1 MPREKK
7 QRIATEAAPATF
19 ANPFASLDLPRREP
33 SPEGRDPRPLR
44 AGGSPNRSAAG
55 PPPSSRPSEPLGP
68 IFQERLLLRR
78 STAHRGGK
86 TVLILEGFSPA
97 WNATKLESLLHDLK
111 TSLGCGGKVEA
122 RALALQGELADRL
135 IPLLEARSFAIKRG
149 W

>member
-7 QRIATEAAPATF
+7 QRIATEAAPAAF
-19 ANPFASLDLPRREP
+19 ANPFAILDLRGRELP
-33 SPEGRDPRPLR
+33 TEGGDPLP
-44 AGGSPNRSAAG
+44 PG

-68 IFQERLLLRR
+68 TLKEERLLLRR

-86 TVLILEGFSPA
+86 TVLVLEGFSPA

-135 IPLLEARSFAIKRG
+135 IPLLESHGFTIKRG